1 MTATVDSVS
10 LITASILSKKLSAGL
25 GSLIMDVKVGNGAF
39 METIDEART
48 LAGSIVDVANGA
60 GVRTSA
66 LITDMNQPLADCA
79 GNALEV
85 VNAMEFLEGRKSGTR
100 LHESVMTF
108 AAHMLVNA
116 GISSSLEAATLQAQ
130 KALESGDA
138 LDSFGRMVR
147 ALGGPGDFAAR
158 WKAHLPAAPV
168 IKPVPAP
175 ADGWIAAFATRKI
188 GLAVIALGGG
198 RTRPN
203 ARWRNSSRP

>member
-1 MTATVDSVS
+1 
-10 LITASILSKKLSAGL
+10 
-25 GSLIMDVKVGNGAF
+25 
-39 METIDEART
+39 
-48 LAGSIVDVANGA
+48 
-60 GVRTSA
+60 
-66 LITDMNQPLADCA
+66 
-79 GNALEV
+79 
-85 VNAMEFLEGRKSGTR
+85 
-100 LHESVMTF
+100 MTF

-168 IKPVPAP
+168 IKPIPAP

-198 RTRPN
+198 RTRPDD
-203 ARWRNSSRP
+203 AIDHRTGFSAILPIGTKVAKGDPIAMVHAADEAAAQRAMAEFLATVTLAQEPPKVPPTVLETIS